1 MKLKTILIID
11 DNEDDYFVIKRYVKK
26 VYNTIYDNGIIN
38 IIELIKKNN
47 PDCILIDYHLGT
59 RKGLELL
66 KEIKLNEDNKIKNKP
81 VIILT
86 GETNPEIIVE
96 CMKNDAT
103 DYIIKGE
110 YSANTIIKT
119 ITQAIEKNYLKQ
131 KIQEQKEEKKK
142 LEELL
147 NHNRRINSIGQ
158 LAGGIAHDF
167 NNIIAG
173 IIGATELLNLPERK
187 LDETSKEYTKIIMK
201 ASNRASSLVSKL
213 LAYGRKGKITS
224 NVLDIKEILK
234 DSLSILNTTI
244 TDKRINIS
252 FKNNAENN
260 KIIGDNAQLQ
270 NALMNLVINAS
281 QAMPNGG
288 EIKII
293 TTNISLNDHYCKNSS
308 FDIKP
313 GQYVQIEVKDNG
325 TGISSENI
333 NKIFEPFYTTKK
345 INEGTGL
352 GLSAVY
358 GIIQDH
364 YGEIKVTSKVNL
376 GTSFK
381 LIIPN
386 IKNIKMTSVIE
397 NTKID
402 TTNNIITTGKI
413 LLVDD
418 EEIIRI
424 IGKKILTHM
433 GYNVIIAKNGK
444 EAVDIYKKQYSEI
457 DVVIMDMLMPKLNGK
472 EAFAEMKIINK
483 NCKIVIS
490 SGFLKDHDIEELKTM
505 GLAGF
510 IHKPYKSEELNKLL
524 KKILKTN

>member
-1 MKLKTILIID
+1 MDLKTVLIID
-11 DNEDDYFVIKRYVKK
+11 DNEDDYLVIKRYIKNVYKS
-26 VYNTIYDNGIIN
+26 VYNNGTVN
-38 IIELIKKNN
+38 IIELLKQNN
-47 PDCILIDYHLGT
+47 PDCILIDYHLGVQ
-59 RKGLELL
+59 KGIDLL
-66 KEIKLNEDNKIKNKP
+66 KEIKLSKNSNIKNKP

-110 YSANTIIKT
+110 YSPNTIIKT
-119 ITQAIEKNYLKQ
+119 ITQAIEKNCLKQ
-131 KIQEQKEEKKK
+131 KIQQQNEEKKK

-173 IIGATELLNLPERK
+173 ILGAAELLNFPERN
-187 LDETSKEYTKIIMK
+187 LDEISREYTEMIIK
-201 ASNRASSLVSKL
+201 LSNRASSLVRKL
-213 LAYGRKGKITS
+213 LAYGRKGRVTS
-224 NVLDIKEILK
+224 NVLDIREILK

-244 TDKRINIS
+244 TDKRIKII
-252 FKNNAENN
+252 FKDNAENN
-260 KIIGDNAQLQ
+260 HIIGDNAQLQ
-270 NALMNLVINAS
+270 NALMNLAINSS
-281 QAMPNGG
+281 QAMPDGG
-288 EIKII
+288 NIEFI
-293 TTNISLNDHYCKNSS
+293 TTNLYLDDKYCKNSS
-308 FDIKP
+308 FDIRE
-313 GQYVQIEVKDNG
+313 GEYIQIEVKDDG
-325 TGISSENI
+325 LGIPPENI

-364 YGEIKVTSKVNL
+364 YGEIKVTSKLNN

-386 IKNIKMTSVIE
+386 IKNIKMVSTIE
-397 NTKID
+397 STKID
-402 TTNNIITTGKI
+402 SGNNILTTGKI

-424 IGKKILTHM
+424 TGKKILTHM
-433 GYNVIIAKNGK
+433 GYTVILAGNGK
-444 EAVDIYKKQYSEI
+444 EAIDIYKKQYYEI
-457 DVVIMDMLMPKLNGK
+457 DVVIMDMLMPELNGK
-472 EAFAEMKIINK
+472 EAFAEMKEINK
-483 NCKIVIS
+483 NCKVVIS
-490 SGFLKDHDIEELKTM
+490 SGFLKDNDIEELKKM
-505 GLAGF
+505 GLQGF
-510 IHKPYKSEELNKLL
+510 IHKPYRSEELNKLL
-524 KKILKTN
+524 KKILKTK